1 MTSYKL
7 IIVIFEFC
15 KRSETDG
22 TKEMASKYSNQQQS
36 SVDSDQAVDRDRH
49 LHDICKNES
58 TSSNDSDDE
67 SHSNEF
73 WFVNFILIC
82 KS

>member
-1 MTSYKL
+1 
-7 IIVIFEFC
+7 
-15 KRSETDG
+15 
-22 TKEMASKYSNQQQS
+22 MASKYSNQQQS

-49 LHDICKNES
+49 LHDIYKNES

-73 WFVNFILIC
+73 WFVNLILIC
-82 KS
+82 KP